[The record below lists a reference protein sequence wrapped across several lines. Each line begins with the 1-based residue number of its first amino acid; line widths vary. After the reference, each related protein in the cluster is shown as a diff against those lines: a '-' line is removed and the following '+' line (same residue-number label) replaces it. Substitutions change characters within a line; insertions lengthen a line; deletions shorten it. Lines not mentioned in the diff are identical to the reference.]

1 MPENEEQWEAAR
13 LIPVTGIK
21 KAAEKEGRAT
31 SALLAVLGAVREF
44 GREIL
49 RPLGAPAGTVTTYTE
64 VPFTLND
71 QSVRVDGL
79 VRVTRA
85 KADWY
90 LLLEVKTGTA
100 QHDREQ
106 VERYL
111 DVAKQQGFAGGLLTI
126 SNDIAP
132 LGEHPVTV
140 DRRKYRNV
148 PLHHMSWFRILST
161 AIRVKEHRGVRD
173 SDQAWILREL
183 IRYLQHENSGAT
195 AFADMGP
202 GWTTIREA
210 ARAGTL
216 RPGDP
221 GAVEVCQRWDQLIQ
235 YAALTLGASLGED
248 VTPHVTR
255 AHREEPELR
264 IRSLVEE
271 LSKSGRLSGD
281 LRIPSVIAPLHIEAD
296 LRTMRGEVSI
306 EVRAPELAR
315 STSRVNWLLRQ
326 LRDAPADCRVD
337 ARFVRSRLTT
347 SELVGSLRGDP
358 HLLVD
363 PVPNPPRA
371 FVLTLARPVGG
382 SRGAGRNSFINDL
395 TALIAEFHATIA
407 AGLDEWKPPRVKA
420 AAPGQAE
427 PDRGAD

>member
-1 MPENEEQWEAAR
+1 MHENEEQWEAAR

-21 KAAEKEGRAT
+21 RAAEKEERAT
-31 SALLAVLGAVREF
+31 SALLAVLSAVREF
-44 GREIL
+44 NREIL

-64 VPFTLND
+64 VPFSLDD

-90 LLLEVKTGTA
+90 LLIEVKTGTA

-111 DVAKQQGFAGGLLTI
+111 DVAKQQGFRGSLLTI
-126 SNDIAP
+126 SNEIAP

-140 DRRKYRNV
+140 DRRKYKNL
-148 PLHHMSWFRILST
+148 PLHHMSWFRILAT
-161 AIRVKEHRGVRD
+161 AIRVKEHSGVRD
-173 SDQAWILREL
+173 PDQAWILGEL

-195 AFADMGP
+195 AFTDMGS
-202 GWTTIREA
+202 GWVTVRDA

-216 RPGDP
+216 RPADA
-221 GAVEVCQRWDQLIQ
+221 GAVEVCQRWDQLLQ

-248 VTPHVTR
+248 VSLHVTR
-255 AHREEPELR
+255 SHREEPDLR
-264 IRSLVEE
+264 VRSLVDRLCE
-271 LSKSGRLSGD
+271 SGRLSAD
-281 LRIPSVIAPLHIEAD
+281 LRIPSVIAPLHVEAD

-337 ARFVRSRLTT
+337 ARFVRSRQTT
-347 SELVGSLRGDP
+347 SELVGSLRGDSS
-358 HLLVD
+358 LLVD
-363 PVPNPPRA
+363 PAPTPPRA

-382 SRGAGRNSFINDL
+382 NRGTGRNSFINDL
-395 TALIAEFHATIA
+395 TALITEFHATVA
-407 AGLDEWKPPRVKA
+407 AGLHEWQPPKPKSSAPRSAGTESA
-420 AAPGQAE
+420 AG
-427 PDRGAD
+427 

>member
-1 MPENEEQWEAAR
+1 MHENEEQWEAAR

-21 KAAEKEGRAT
+21 RAAEKEGRAT

-44 GREIL
+44 NREIL

-64 VPFTLND
+64 VPFSLD
-71 QSVRVDGL
+71 DHAVRVDGL

-90 LLLEVKTGTA
+90 LLVEVKTGTA

-148 PLHHMSWFRILST
+148 PLHHMSWFRILAT
-161 AIRVKEHRGVRD
+161 AIRVKEHRGVSD
-173 SDQAWILREL
+173 PDQAWILGEL

-202 GWTTIREA
+202 GWTTVRDGT
-210 ARAGTL
+210 RAGTL
-216 RPGDP
+216 RPGDA
-221 GAVEVCQRWDQLIQ
+221 GAVEVCQRWDQLVQ

-248 VTPHVTR
+248 VSLHVTR
-255 AHREEPELR
+255 LHREEPDLR
-264 IRSLVEE
+264 TRSLVERLCE
-271 LSKSGRLSGD
+271 SGRLNAD

-296 LRTMRGEVSI
+296 LRTMQGEVSM
-306 EVRAPELAR
+306 EVRAPALTRPTA
-315 STSRVNWLLRQ
+315 RVNWLLRQ
-326 LRDAPADCRVD
+326 LRDAPGDCRVD
-337 ARFVRSRLTT
+337 ARFVRSRQTT
-347 SELVGSLRGDP
+347 SELVRSLRGDS
-358 HLLVD
+358 HLLVA
-363 PVPNPPRA
+363 PAPSPPRE

-382 SRGAGRNSFINDL
+382 NRGTGRNSFINDL
-395 TALIAEFHATIA
+395 TALIMEFHTTVA
-407 AGLDEWKPPRVKA
+407 AGIHEWKPPKPKS
-420 AAPGQAE
+420 AAP
-427 PDRGAD
+427 RGAGTESAAD